1 MQGEMRPMRAD
12 EILNKTLTQNE
23 FATDQRDVFDLL
35 WIKCER
41 PSVLILG
48 LTVALEETATEV
60 HTGLSHPKIA
70 PSSIMLLASDA
81 AGVSEVSEDA
91 RVLQEVYPDSII
103 LVFGVHPDVSLAKVA
118 IKSGARG
125 FVHAGMSPQQII
137 RAMEVA
143 AEGEL
148 VLPRALLE
156 DFVLSEEQVGLGV
169 LSARQRE
176 ILNLL
181 AEGLSNAEIGDR
193 LHLAE
198 STVKQHLRTS
208 YKILGVSSRIE
219 AAGLVRTQ

>member
-1 MQGEMRPMRAD
+1 MQAD
-12 EILNKTLTQNE
+12 EILKKTLTQVE
-23 FATDQRDVFDLL
+23 CATDKCDVFDLL
-35 WIKCER
+35 WIKCES
-41 PSVLILG
+41 PSVMILG
-48 LTVALEETATEV
+48 LTLALEETATQV
-60 HTGLSHPKIA
+60 HTGLSHPEMA
-70 PSSIMLLASDA
+70 PSSIMLLANNASS
-81 AGVSEVSEDA
+81 VSEVSEDVE
-91 RVLQEVYPDSII
+91 VLQELYPDSII

-118 IKSGARG
+118 IKCGARG
-125 FVHAGMSPQQII
+125 FVHAGMSPQQIA

-156 DFVLSEEQVGLGV
+156 DFILSEEQVGLGV

-181 AEGLSNAEIGDR
+181 AEGMSNAEIGDR

-219 AAGLVRTQ
+219 AAGLVRT